1 MQLPV
6 LHSHK
11 SGSTH
16 GTKEPGRR
24 VKMVAAQIF
33 EVLSST
39 VTSMLEDPRL
49 LEVSVTHVEL
59 TPDLSLAKV
68 YVSSATKAADLD
80 AAVVALTKAAGFLR
94 RQLAAELT
102 LRRVPELKFFPD
114 TVLIEAW
121 KLDDVLSGLKNDPE
135 PPKNEEPK

>member
-1 MQLPV
+1 MRLPV
-6 LHSHK
+6 LFSHK
-11 SGSTH
+11 SDSSH
-16 GTKEPGRR
+16 GNKEPGRR
-24 VKMVAAQIF
+24 VKMVAAQVF

-68 YVSSATKAADLD
+68 YVSSATRTADLE

-121 KLDDVLSGLKNDPE
+121 KLDDVLSGIQPAGQ
-135 PPKNEEPK
+135 PPKNEDEK